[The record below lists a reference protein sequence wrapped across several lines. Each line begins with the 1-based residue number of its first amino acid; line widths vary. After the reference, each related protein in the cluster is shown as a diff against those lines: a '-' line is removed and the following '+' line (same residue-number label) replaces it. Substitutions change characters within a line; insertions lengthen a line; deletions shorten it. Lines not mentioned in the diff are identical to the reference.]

1 MILVWKLLF
10 LSITIAAKC
19 SANNPVLLDLE
30 EINLVQYDVK
40 IGDQPIV
47 ISDQNEAPPV
57 QDDVMFLP
65 MTNKKG
71 QKYHCLLPK
80 PKDDEDALE
89 KVEDTAENPVELTS
103 LEKAK
108 KLLEPMESQPCLL
121 KTKDWWTYEFC
132 YGKQVRQF
140 HMEEGNRPTEP
151 IMILGLYD
159 HDEELEEETASTVKF
174 KRHHSQIYKN
184 GSQCDLTGSPRQT
197 EVRFECDPT
206 AVIDIITQVDEPQ
219 SCVYII
225 TVKTSKICSIPQLR
239 PPPIRKPLKIECQP
253 LLTADEY
260 KKYQIYLQAKEKAEA
275 KLAEDLEVKQKQNLL
290 KALDGEDISHID
302 VDSEEGMQM
311 IEGMVGLKLAEKLMG
326 EIGSLF
332 GKALTPS
339 TSSKWIV
346 PSEGQNSIEVQEV
359 TLESGEKQTRLV
371 EKSSLNSLLSGM
383 KSDRERRKKAESAK
397 RKEMAKD
404 FLNMFKTIDE
414 IADFQDSKEGK
425 SDKNAEDKR
434 LRVDAIKELESYV
447 DELNS
452 KLDQEGQSTD
462 KKNVNLDPRSDV
474 SDEDEMIE
482 ELVNTVKKMS
492 TSTDLKQEL
501 QNDMENAVEELLDET
516 ASEMNM
522 KLDGLERHQVLE
534 ELQGTLNKIMSK
546 IDKAEENMNEGINE
560 LQSAIESKERHLEQ
574 IKKELKD
581 KENEQDEEELATFTY
596 QDLVDE
602 VDDEV
607 VMANERKYLRALE
620 KKRAELGLKEGD
632 PGYDDV
638 DLDEDEEEK
647 LDLDNYDEDEEE
659 PVEEE
664 EKDFHSSTPE
674 ERQLGFEKHLKTII
688 KRHRKDHYENNPDY
702 MVHSLV
708 EGLAELL
715 KMNTGDTIQ
724 DEKRKLALKYKGTKS
739 EPTEEELKKIEDI
752 ETNLE
757 TSLRKL
763 KKLQKD
769 AYQAMAEDSTQVEEY
784 VKETNWRDS
793 RSKSRFENPEEYK
806 EPRHYEMDEWMSKG
820 YDTIMKEK
828 LEDVEERKEH
838 KKKVQVQKLESQQQK
853 LEEEKEQLKHKMKVL
868 EERKVEFQKEGEA
881 SAKKMAQV
889 PTNELADEND
899 DEVDKK
905 VNIKVAN
912 LGSTTALKDTASEKR
927 VIKHIERAIKEK
939 LSKAG
944 LETGGRQIEVKFIT
958 AGFPTDLLGGNEDE
972 KDDSL
977 SPDETKQFQS
987 MIYNLMVGNQDAY
1000 EEIDNQ
1006 RKTERSYHF
1015 DIDELKTEEDATEE
1029 N

>member
-1 MILVWKLLF
+1 MNLVLKLLF
-10 LSITIAAKC
+10 LSITFA
-19 SANNPVLLDLE
+19 SDSYGTNPVLLDLE

-47 ISDQNEAPPV
+47 IPDQDEPPPV
-57 QDDVMFLP
+57 QDDVMVLP

-71 QKYHCLLPK
+71 QKYHCLLPIL
-80 PKDDEDALE
+80 KDAEVDALE
-89 KVEDTAENPVELTS
+89 KLEGNEENPVELTS

-108 KLLEPMESQPCLL
+108 KLLGPMESQPCLL

-132 YGKQVRQF
+132 YGKHVRQF

-206 AVIDIITQVDEPQ
+206 AVIDSITTVDEPQ

-253 LLTADEY
+253 LLTAEEY
-260 KKYQIYLQAKEKAEA
+260 KKYLLHLKAKEKVEA
-275 KLAEDLEVKQKQNLL
+275 KKAEDLQVKQKQNLL
-290 KALDGEDISHID
+290 KALDDEDISHID
-302 VDSEEGMQM
+302 VNSDEGMQM

-339 TSSKWIV
+339 TSKWIT
-346 PSEGQNSIEVQEV
+346 PSDGKNPIEVHEV
-359 TLESGEKQTRLV
+359 TLKSGEKQTRLV
-371 EKSSLNSLLSGM
+371 EKSSLNALLSGM
-383 KSDRERRKKAESAK
+383 KTDKERRKKAENAK

-404 FLNMFKTIDE
+404 FLNVFKTLDE
-414 IADFQDSKEGK
+414 IADFQESKE
-425 SDKNAEDKR
+425 EDNGEITKQKQD
-434 LRVDAIKELESYV
+434 RVSALKELEKQV
-447 DELNS
+447 EQLNEQM
-452 KLDQEGQSTD
+452 DQEEEA
-462 KKNVNLDPRSDV
+462 KEEEVNLDPRSDV

-492 TSTDLKQEL
+492 SSKEMKQDI
-501 QNDMENAVEELLDET
+501 QKNMENTVEELLEET

-522 KLDGLERHQVLE
+522 KLDGLERHQVLQ
-534 ELQGTLNKIMSK
+534 ELQGTLDKIMSK
-546 IDKAEENMNEGINE
+546 IDQAEENINKNEGIIND
-560 LQSAIESKERHLEQ
+560 LQASIESKEKHLEQ
-574 IKKELKD
+574 VKKELKD
-581 KENEQDEEELATFTY
+581 LEEDEEDEELETFTY

-607 VMANERKYLRALE
+607 VRGNEERYLKAVE
-620 KKRAELGLKEGD
+620 KKRAKLGLKEGD
-632 PGYDDV
+632 PGYDEVDV
-638 DLDEDEEEK
+638 DDEEWLAPEPH
-647 LDLDNYDEDEEE
+647 YDYDDPFPEVGYKEQPKITFDWE
-659 PVEEE
+659 
-664 EKDFHSSTPE
+664 SSSAE
-674 ERQLGFEKHLKTII
+674 ERQLQFEKHLKTII
-688 KRHRKDHYENNPDY
+688 KEHRTVHNDLFPDF
-702 MVHSLV
+702 MVHRMLRGFGDV
-708 EGLAELL
+708 L
-715 KMNTGDTIQ
+715 KINTRETIE
-724 DEKRKLALKYKGTKS
+724 DEKRKLALKYRGKKY
-739 EPTEEELKKIEDI
+739 EPTEKELKKIEDM

-769 AYQAMAEDSTQVEEY
+769 SFNAIAEDTSQLEEY
-784 VKETNWRDS
+784 VKESNWRES
-793 RSKSRFENPEEYK
+793 RSRERFTNPDEYK
-806 EPRHYEMDEWMSKG
+806 EPIHYSMEEWMAKG
-820 YDTIMKEK
+820 YDTVMKEK
-828 LEDVEERKEH
+828 LKDLQERNEH
-838 KKKVQVQKLESQQQK
+838 KKKVRMTKLESKQK
-853 LEEEKEQLKHKMKVL
+853 HLEQEKEQLEMRSKALEAQKVDH
-868 EERKVEFQKEGEA
+868 QKEGEE
-881 SAKKMAQV
+881 SAKTPLAQV
-889 PTNELADEND
+889 PSKDLDEE
-899 DEVDKK
+899 DEMEKK

-958 AGFPTDLLGGNEDE
+958 AGFPTDLLGGNDE
-972 KDDSL
+972 EQ
-977 SPDETKQFQS
+977 DESMSTYESKQFQS
-987 MIYNLMVGNQDAY
+987 MIYNLMVKY
-1000 EEIDNQ
+1000 
-1006 RKTERSYHF
+1006 F
-1015 DIDELKTEEDATEE
+1015 DLLFHINFFIHLFLVFRLVIKKHTKK
-1029 N
+1029 